1 MSDKI
6 VLKNTTDSEATLVS
20 RAEGAS
26 AGSPD
31 ELQPGELI
39 VQREVGR
46 TTLYSVDNAGSVV
59 ELPGRPLNP
68 AAELGNLLDT
78 SVDAGAGF
86 FFQDFDTGTPV
97 NYTLTSNTYIDTTS
111 DYVIGTGIAR
121 SSGSGSTPM
130 NFDDGAILDQTKRY
144 DFYSF
149 LYTQDGGPQ
158 YNSSRG
164 KYFPH
169 WGGVGNSYTSGGGY
183 LWSYNFSA
191 LSNGGPEIHWCNG
204 GTYSRVGNYQ
214 THSISGYIWGSM
226 HFLFDWGDN
235 PAPNGTRENPPNTV
249 KAWHNGK
256 RVIIGNFSSNT
267 QVQDAW
273 IPMDE
278 MRFKFLTGR
287 KGNTGDRLI
296 DEFHLGQ
303 SNVNPW
309 PDITYGLSWN
319 GAIEAAYSSG
329 TALVTGSTL
338 KKTSGSWSAGT
349 VASEIAL
356 KDLDDV
362 NISSSFVDPDFDKV
376 TFLLNPYATSGGFLV
391 DVIQGLTPTSSSAD
405 NSSLPYL
412 PIENSSV
419 VSGGSSGSTDAEFS
433 LNTTEAQAFD
443 LGVND
448 DWTIE
453 YYALNTCRLEYRASN
468 LTYIWRVEI
477 INYSGGNRL
486 RFFTR
491 DAGGATASYN
501 FPATGYYID
510 NTINRSGGVWAHVA
524 LTKSG
529 TTYRAF
535 YQGKLMATRTISI
548 SSWYPNG
555 GNFKLDH
562 FGNGFLQGVRITKNS
577 ARYTADFT
585 PPTSMQVAAAGGLT
599 VGQTIASDG
608 NQWSNATAV
617 SGGTFGSG

>member
-6 VLKNTTDSEATLVS
+6 VFKNTTDSEATLVS

-31 ELQPGELI
+31 EIQPGELI
-39 VQREVGR
+39 VQREVDR

-59 ELPGRPLNP
+59 ELPGRPIDP
-68 AAELGNLLDT
+68 AAELGDLLDT

-111 DYVIGTGIAR
+111 NLVIGTGTAR

-149 LYTQDGGPQ
+149 LYAQSNGPI
-158 YNSSRG
+158 YRNGNGR
-164 KYFPH
+164 YFPH
-169 WGGVGNSYTSGGGY
+169 WGGVGNSYSSGGGY
-183 LWSYNFSA
+183 LWSYDFYA
-191 LSNGGPEIHWCNG
+191 LTVGGPEIYWCNG
-204 GTYSRVGNYQ
+204 TEKIGVGNYQ
-214 THSISGYIWGSM
+214 THPLSGYLWNSM

-249 KAWHNGK
+249 KVW
-256 RVIIGNFSSNT
+256 FSGSRIVNSTFTSNT
-267 QVQDAW
+267 SVQDAW
-273 IPMDE
+273 IPIDE

-287 KGNTGDRLI
+287 KGNAGDRLM

-309 PDITYGLSWN
+309 PNIAYGLSWN
-319 GAIEAAYSSG
+319 GAIEAAYGSG
-329 TALVTGSTL
+329 NALVTGSTL
-338 KKTSGSWSAGT
+338 KKISGLWSPGT

-391 DVIQGLTPTSSSAD
+391 DAIQGLTPTSSSAD

-419 VSGGSSGSTDAEFS
+419 VSGGSSGSTTALFNA
-433 LNTTEAQAFD
+433 NTTEAQAFE
-443 LGVND
+443 LAGV
-448 DWTIE
+448 DWTVE
-453 YYALNTCRLEYRASN
+453 YYTLDISTLEFNRQNSTGTSFNATVFRSN
-468 LTYIWRVEI
+468 NGIY
-477 INYSGGNRL
+477 L
-486 RFFTR
+486 RFQVYDTVL
-491 DAGGATASYN
+491 GWQ
-501 FPATGYYID
+501 YYTTPTYAD
-510 NTINRSGGVWAHVA
+510 NTVNRSAGVWSHVA
-524 LTKSG
+524 FSKSG
-529 TTYRAF
+529 STLRGFWNGTLIGTLAF
-535 YQGKLMATRTISI
+535 TE
-548 SSWYPNG
+548 PNWQTG
-555 GNFKLDH
+555 CNRFEIRGPSFS
-562 FGNGFLQGVRITKNS
+562 QGVRITKGV
-577 ARYTADFT
+577 ARYTANFT
-585 PPTSMQVAAAGGLT
+585 PPTSMQISSAEVLT